1 MELLLNDYG
10 LEFDSYMGS
19 IYLPWHT
26 IALAT
31 ALLVGVKLYNKIK
44 SKKVAPLITLDD
56 NDDWMTK

>member
-26 IALAT
+26 IALAI
-31 ALLVGVKLYNKIK
+31 AALVGVKVYNKIK
-44 SKKVAPLITLDD
+44 NNKVTPLLLDEQ
-56 NDDWMTK
+56 DDWMTK